1 MEFTVETTY
10 TFDQFRR
17 YNRDV
22 QMVLQKRKQKIIA
35 YAGLLTAAAVLLVW
49 ARLTWLLLLLAV
61 LLAVGLPLLIL
72 KSAREVRQAWETNPA
87 IRDVT
92 FRYEFGPAE
101 VHVISDAGEELC
113 SAELRLLDECI
124 LSGVAIVQGVQL
136 CESAV
141 VVAAIDLR
149 GDQTE
154 LCLLCPV
161 AAVTV
166 PGERCKEREGIGI
179 GSL

>member
-101 VHVISDAGEELC
+101 VHVISDAGEERRVRYSKLYRLIETKTNLYLMISSEQGMILDK
-113 SAELRLLDECI
+113 SACTPE
-124 LSGVAIVQGVQL
+124 QL
-136 CESAV
+136 AW
-141 VVAAIDLR
+141 I
-149 GDQTE
+149 
-154 LCLLCPV
+154 
-161 AAVTV
+161 
-166 PGERCKEREGIGI
+166 REKCGGNDKK
-179 GSL
+179 